1 MPDNPKISGRAL
13 KHLKRIAGRSGN
25 ISDEAI
31 YDMGRR
37 LLTLCDVLSEP
48 KAVSKETPELS
59 KDEQSAMEIIQQ
71 RARNGEAMPSTREL
85 SRLLKFKSSRSG
97 FLLLVRLLDK
107 GLQRK
112 RGRRLELMSEIEG
125 HLELQGQIPILEPQI
140 FHNGGDNQPLPLRVR
155 ISE

>member
-1 MPDNPKISGRAL
+1 MPDNPRISGRAL
-13 KHLKRIAGRSGN
+13 KHLKRIAGLSGN
-25 ISDEAI
+25 IGDEEI
-31 YDMGRR
+31 YDMGKR
-37 LLTLCDVLSEP
+37 LLTLCDILTEP

-59 KDEQSAMEIIQQ
+59 NDEQAAMEIIHH

-107 GLQRK
+107 GLLRK

-125 HLELQGQIPILEPQI
+125 HLEVQGQSPILEPQV
-140 FHNGGDNQPLPLRVR
+140 FHHGGDNQPLPLQG
-155 ISE
+155 